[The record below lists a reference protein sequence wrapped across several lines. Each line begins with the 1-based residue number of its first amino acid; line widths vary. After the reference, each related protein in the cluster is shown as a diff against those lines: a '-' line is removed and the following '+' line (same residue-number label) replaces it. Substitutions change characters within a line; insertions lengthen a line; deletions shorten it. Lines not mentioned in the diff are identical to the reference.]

1 MKYLFFDTTWNQ
13 ILRVGNKVAEEMK
26 KAANVECLALV
37 YETSGKQVYPDKDV
51 NVFDDYLVTT
61 ESGKI

>member
-26 KAANVECLALV
+26 KAAENGED
-37 YETSGKQVYPDKDV
+37 P
-51 NVFDDYLVTT
+51 F
-61 ESGKI
+61 